1 MKQLYIVYSIFTLLK
16 SNNTMK
22 HILLALVCLVAI
34 ATNLSAQ
41 TKAKADDIIGNWK
54 NGEGTG
60 IVKIYK
66 TTSGHY
72 AGKIVWLKE
81 PIDPETGEK
90 KLDKSN
96 PDPTLRKRKRLG
108 LRVLQDFA
116 SNGNGYW
123 DNGTIY
129 DPETGTTYNCKIT
142 MKNKNTL
149 DIRGFVGVSVFG
161 RTDTWKRVE

>member
-1 MKQLYIVYSIFTLLK
+1 MK
-16 SNNTMK
+16 N
-22 HILLALVCLVAI
+22 ILLFAFMALFLTVGQTAF
-34 ATNLSAQ
+34 AQ
-41 TKAKADDIIGNWK
+41 KYSTDDLLGVWEPSHGK
-54 NGEGTG
+54 GR
-60 IVKIYK
+60 VKIEKIGDKYF
-66 TTSGHY
+66 
-72 AGKIVWLKE
+72 GKVVWIRE
-81 PIDPETGEK
+81 PLDPETGEK
-90 KLDKSN
+90 KLDKNN

-108 LRVLQDFA
+108 LRVLQDFV

-123 DNGTIY
+123 DSGTIY

>member
-1 MKQLYIVYSIFTLLK
+1 MQHLTLSILCV
-16 SNNTMK
+16 
-22 HILLALVCLVAI
+22 ILLSFGLTA
-34 ATNLSAQ
+34 SAQ
-41 TKAKADDIIGNWK
+41 KFTADDLIGIWEPSHGK
-54 NGEGTG
+54 GR
-60 IVKIYK
+60 VKIEKIGDKYF
-66 TTSGHY
+66 
-72 AGKIVWLKE
+72 GKVVWIKE

-90 KLDKSN
+90 KLDKNN